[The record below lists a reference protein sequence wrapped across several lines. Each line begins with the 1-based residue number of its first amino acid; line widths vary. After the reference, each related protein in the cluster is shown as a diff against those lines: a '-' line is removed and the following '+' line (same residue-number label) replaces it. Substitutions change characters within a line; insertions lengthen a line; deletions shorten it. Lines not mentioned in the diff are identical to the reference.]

1 MNGKLCPA
9 LLNKLTKQIVEQL
22 HGSSCIA
29 CFTDLAHL
37 PENWIGPLNYDHNTF
52 ELMWKNEPVL
62 IGAKFIC
69 HINAWHTRILQGL
82 WRQKYY
88 TDIVELFR
96 VCTFIPEYFIDKTY
110 TNKIARTLCCMQL
123 SVSKKMG
130 YMIIFNQMQKKLIAK
145 RQNVK
150 TNL

>member
-1 MNGKLCPA
+1 MNGKLCPV
-9 LLNKLTKQIVEQL
+9 LFNKLAKQIVEWL

-52 ELMWKNEPVL
+52 ELTWKNEPVL

-69 HINAWHTRILQGL
+69 HINAWHTRILQDL

-88 TDIVELFR
+88 TDIVKLFR
-96 VCTFIPEYFIDKTY
+96 VCHLYLNTLLIKPTQIKLTGHCAVCCSASAKNGLYDYF
-110 TNKIARTLCCMQL
+110 
-123 SVSKKMG
+123 
-130 YMIIFNQMQKKLIAK
+130 
-145 RQNVK
+145 
-150 TNL
+150 